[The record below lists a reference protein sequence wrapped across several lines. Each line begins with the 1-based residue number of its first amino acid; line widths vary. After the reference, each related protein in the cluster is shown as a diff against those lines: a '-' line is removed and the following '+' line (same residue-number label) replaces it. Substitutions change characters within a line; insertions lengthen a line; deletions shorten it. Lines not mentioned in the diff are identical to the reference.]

1 VLSSPAATAVG
12 PGVADQN
19 GWVHRRDELLRSRWA
34 ELDDPPDL
42 ALVGTRLAELGVTAV
57 TDATPFGDTGGFGLL
72 AAARRDGR
80 LPQRVAV
87 TGGPGLAGVAVPPEL
102 AQGPV
107 KVVVEDHALPT
118 PEELVTAFTAARRAG
133 RPVAVHCVTRAA
145 LVLALVAWAEVGSVA
160 GDRIEHGAVIPVE
173 LFEEISAFG
182 LTVVTQPGFVHERGD
197 RYLEEVEPDD
207 RPHLYRCGSLLATG
221 IAVAGS
227 TDAPFGPADPWLA
240 MRTAIDRTTAAGRPL
255 GHGEAVTPRVA
266 LASFL
271 APLATPGG
279 PSRTVRVGAPGDLV
293 LLDRSLD
300 AALGEP
306 SASHVRA
313 TWIGGMVMHRR
324 G

>member
-1 VLSSPAATAVG
+1 
-12 PGVADQN
+12 
-19 GWVHRRDELLRSRWA
+19 
-34 ELDDPPDL
+34 
-42 ALVGTRLAELGVTAV
+42 
-57 TDATPFGDTGGFGLL
+57 
-72 AAARRDGR
+72 
-80 LPQRVAV
+80 
-87 TGGPGLAGVAVPPEL
+87 
-102 AQGPV
+102 
-107 KVVVEDHALPT
+107 
-118 PEELVTAFTAARRAG
+118 
-133 RPVAVHCVTRAA
+133 VHCVTRAA

-255 GHGEAVTPRVA
+255 GHGEAVAPRVA